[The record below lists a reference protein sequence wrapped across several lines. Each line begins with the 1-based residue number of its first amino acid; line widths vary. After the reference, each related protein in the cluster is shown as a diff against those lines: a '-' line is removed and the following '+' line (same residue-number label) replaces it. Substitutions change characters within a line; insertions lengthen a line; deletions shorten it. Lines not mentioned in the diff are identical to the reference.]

1 MEQALAQ
8 APMQTRVK
16 IVRALGELREAGA
29 VDALLQALRD
39 EDVEVRIAAAQAL
52 GAIGGERVVDALL
65 QALGDEDVEVR
76 HAAARALGAIG
87 GERAVDALLRDED
100 VGVCHAAEEALA
112 QSLRQVGDML
122 SLGRAKFWQPR
133 LLGLNKRLSGLK
145 KYGLLEAALQL
156 QAAVEVY
163 LSPWQDPLRPSPSE
177 VWWQRAAKALAAAFV
192 IATLALVG
200 AVLSGTS
207 DVLRDRARSLLEA
220 LPWLALVPVAVVLA
234 LLSAGFAALRE
245 RVQR

>member
-39 EDVEVRIAAAQAL
+39 EDVEVRIAAA
-52 GAIGGERVVDALL
+52 
-65 QALGDEDVEVR
+65 
-76 HAAARALGAIG
+76 RALGAIG
-87 GERAVDALLRDED
+87 GERAVDALLQALRDED

-192 IATLALVG
+192 IATLALVD

-234 LLSAGFAALRE
+234 LLSAGFDALRE